1 MRTVVADAVQTAITL
16 PWTLGYAGC
25 REDTFV
31 VLERTPII
39 SDQVFEGL
47 ILTGYLC
54 DKQVDTS
61 SI

>member
-1 MRTVVADAVQTAITL
+1 MRTVVAEAVQTTITL

-31 VLERTPII
+31 VLGRTPIM

-47 ILTGYLC
+47 VLTEA
-54 DKQVDTS
+54 
-61 SI
+61 